1 MKKSCEK
8 LQLPS
13 FIGNKY
19 YGDQVRDS
27 WQGIDKFLSKQFATH
42 CSVTENPFRKK
53 CDRKGVLLFP
63 HLLLLITN
71 VFPKSSLPFCIDLEI
86 VLALELVSSMFSLF
100 LSGSVK

>member
-1 MKKSCEK
+1 MDNY
-8 LQLPS
+8 LFFLA
-13 FIGNKY
+13 ITGNKY
-19 YGDQVRDS
+19 YVDQVGDS

-63 HLLLLITN
+63 HLLLRITN
-71 VFPKSSLPFCIDLEI
+71 VFPMSFLPFCIDPEI
-86 VLALELVSSMFSLF
+86 VSALESVSSMFSLF